1 MKPIALVLLAATG
14 LLAHHAAN
22 ADVFR
27 CKGPAGKV
35 LYTDRSCPDGMQA
48 TDVTTAV
55 QVCGSADC
63 LARREREYRDA
74 EARRRAE
81 REEFVAMMEERHRRA
96 REEAWLESLQP
107 RIVTVPVQV
116 AAPEYFYPGYA
127 VAAPPL
133 RTRCAGGQCL
143 HPSHHRVHH
152 APPAGRPRWNC
163 VDERCGPGVRAGQI
177 RTEVRGRM

>member
-1 MKPIALVLLAATG
+1 MKPTLLVLLAAVG
-14 LLAHHAAN
+14 LLAGHAAK

-27 CKGPAGKV
+27 CKGAGGKV
-35 LYTDRSCPDGMQA
+35 LYTDAPCPGGMQT
-48 TDVTTAV
+48 TDITTSV

-63 LARREREYRDA
+63 LARRERELRNA

-81 REEFVAMMEERHRRA
+81 REEFAAMMEERHRRA
-96 REEAWLESLQP
+96 REEAWLEALQP
-107 RIVTVPVQV
+107 RVVAVPVAV

-152 APPAGRPRWNC
+152 APPAGKPRSNC
-163 VDERCGPGVRAGQI
+163 VDERCAPAGRPEQVRSGA
-177 RTEVRGRM
+177 RGRI